1 MRHEK
6 QQPAVAYGAI
16 KKTMVHGSLLIIPLT
31 LGVMFSVEGP
41 DCIIFSCSVVPT
53 CGGSHLELAS
63 CIGMLGIF
71 FEPIGNLKHHVEGWF
86 L

>member
-1 MRHEK
+1 MIINNRGTSK
-6 QQPAVAYGAI
+6 
-16 KKTMVHGSLLIIPLT
+16 KKTVHGSLLIIPLT
-31 LGVMFSVEGP
+31 LGVMFFVEDA
-41 DCIIFSCSVVPT
+41 DCMIFSGSVVPT

-63 CIGMLGIF
+63 CIGMLGIC

>member
-41 DCIIFSCSVVPT
+41 DCMIFSCSVVPT

-71 FEPIGNLKHHVEGWF
+71 LEPMGNLKHHR
-86 L
+86 